1 MNTKKTEG
9 IPLYLVE
16 RLLILAE
23 ECAEVT
29 QCVSKILR
37 FGVNTPNYYKPEV
50 TNRDNLAMEIGDVMG
65 LINILIDYGLIT
77 QDEIDAQAVK
87 KIEKMK
93 SWTQWNKDGT
103 QNYANKNNT

>member
-1 MNTKKTEG
+1 MNELKTDG
-9 IPLYLVE
+9 IPMYLVE

-37 FGVNTPNYYKPEV
+37 FGVDTPNYYKPEV
-50 TNRDNLAMEIGDVMG
+50 TNRDNLAAEIGDVVG

-77 QDEIDAQAVK
+77 RDEIDAQAER

-93 SWTQWNKDGT
+93 LWTRWNKDGT
-103 QNYANKNNT
+103 VNYANKG